1 MITIHES
8 PTADT
13 RSCDYTQVSK
23 EQLLQ
28 SSAEHIGDVSRGLA
42 MFATLLED
50 AGERHDYDKIELI
63 DGFHEEFKGGFKT
76 DAWLKNHYRVNRHHL
91 AADGGLPS
99 DVNLVDVLEYIV
111 DCVMAGMARSGH
123 VRKLEIPSALL
134 QKAFRNTVNLMHE
147 NVEVAE

>member
-1 MITIHES
+1 
-8 PTADT
+8 
-13 RSCDYTQVSK
+13 VSK

-50 AGERHDYDKIELI
+50 AGERHDHDKIELI

-91 AADGGLPS
+91 AADGGLHS

-111 DCVMAGMARSGH
+111 DCVMSGMARSGH
-123 VRKLEIPSALL
+123 VRKLELSSSIL

-147 NVEVAE
+147 NVEVAK

>member
-1 MITIHES
+1 
-8 PTADT
+8 
-13 RSCDYTQVSK
+13 
-23 EQLLQ
+23 
-28 SSAEHIGDVSRGLA
+28 

-50 AGERHDYDKIELI
+50 AGESHDHDKIELI

-91 AADGGLPS
+91 AADGGLHS
-99 DVNLVDVLEYIV
+99 DVNLVDVPEYIV

-123 VRKLEIPSALL
+123 VRKLELSSSIL